1 MDEQQWVHSLGTRAH
16 ALPSALQALVSLW
29 LQRCGGRPMP
39 WRDSLPVQDLRPWL
53 GHLALIEVGVQERFR
68 MRLSGTHLI
77 RRFGREATGLDIDEL
92 ADDVKRQ
99 LRAILKAAVKAGA
112 PVVAHSAVPLGR
124 ATDWHCEVALPLAAA
139 TGAMSTILFC
149 SYPRKQV

>member
-1 MDEQQWVHSLGTRAH
+1 MAEQQWVHGLGTQAH
-16 ALPSALQALVSLW
+16 VLPPGMQALVSLW

-39 WRDSLPVQDLRPWL
+39 WRDSLPMQDLRPWL
-53 GHLALIEVGVQERFR
+53 GHLALIEIAGQGRFR

-92 ADDVKRQ
+92 ADDIRRQ
-99 LRAILKAAVKAGA
+99 LRAILNATLKAAA
-112 PVVAHSAVPLGR
+112 PVIARSAVPLGR

-139 TGAMSTILFC
+139 TGAMNTILFC
-149 SYPRKQV
+149 SYPHKRI